1 MKISIPTPCKEN
13 YKKFKSTA
21 NGGFCKNCATEVIDF
36 TKMNKVEIQDYF
48 LNVNGKVCGRLPQQ
62 HLDLKPLQT
71 NKMKNGLLAA
81 SVSLF
86 SLFFTKPSIAQQNKT
101 QPVEQL
107 IKISPKELANN
118 KKAPKSEIAKSDT
131 LAKIINGTIK
141 ITGTVVDGD
150 YNEPLP
156 GASIVQVNTQNGTIA
171 DIDGNFMLQLDTSKI
186 TDSFKLK
193 VTYVGFPSKQI
204 SILPTEKNIEL
215 GAIVMT
221 ADMLIGEI
229 VFVGGIGY
237 KKFSLRRIWHKTKG
251 FFRRIF

>member
-86 SLFFTKPSIAQQNKT
+86 SLFFTKPGIAQQNET
-101 QPVEQL
+101 QPIEQL
-107 IKISPKELANN
+107 MKIGPKEFGNN
-118 KKAPKSEIAKSDT
+118 KEAPKSEIYKNDT
-131 LAKIINGTIK
+131 LVKIINGIIK
-141 ITGTVVDGD
+141 ITGTIVDYD
-150 YNEPLP
+150 YNDPLP
-156 GASIVQVNTQNGTIA
+156 FANIIQVGTQNGTVT
-171 DIDGNFMLQLDTSKI
+171 DIDGRFMLQVDASEL
-186 TDSFKLK
+186 TDGFNLEFI
-193 VTYVGFPSKQI
+193 YVGMQKTKIFI
-204 SILPTEKNIEL
+204 SPTERNIEL
-215 GAIVMT
+215 EDVVMT
-221 ADMLIGEI
+221 GSMLLGEV
-229 VFVGGIGY
+229 VFVGGIHY
-237 KKFSLRRIWHKTKG
+237 KKFSFKRMWHKTIG